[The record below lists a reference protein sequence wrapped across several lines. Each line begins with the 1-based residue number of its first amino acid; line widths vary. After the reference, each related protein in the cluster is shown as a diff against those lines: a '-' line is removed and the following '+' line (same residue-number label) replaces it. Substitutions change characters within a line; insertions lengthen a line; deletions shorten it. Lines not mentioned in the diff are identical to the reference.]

1 MNRMHRIVPRLV
13 LGIAG
18 LLLLAIGAAV
28 TIDPVAFA
36 AANGVSLPDV
46 PSVLSEYRAPG
57 GMLLA
62 SAVLILVSVV
72 RTTMLR
78 TGLAL
83 AALVYGSYG
92 AARLVGI
99 VTDGMPS
106 AALAQA
112 TGIELLMGSLCLVML
127 FTTRLRSGQR

>member
-1 MNRMHRIVPRLV
+1 MNRIVSRLI

-18 LLLLAIGAAV
+18 FLLMIIGAAV
-28 TIDPVAFA
+28 MIDPVAFA
-36 AANGVSLPDV
+36 AANGVTLPPV

-72 RTTMLR
+72 RSTMLR
-78 TGLAL
+78 TGMAL

-92 AARLVGI
+92 AARLIGI
-99 VTDGMPS
+99 LLDGMPS

-112 TGIELLMGSLCLVML
+112 TLIELLIGSVCLAML
-127 FTTRLRSGQR
+127 LTSKHHSGETGQC